1 MALAGVIAGAAA
13 ASALTRLMA
22 SQLFGVG
29 PEDPLT
35 FVAVAAVLTLIGL
48 AACYIPARRAGRFDP
63 MAALRHE

>member
-1 MALAGVIAGAAA
+1 
-13 ASALTRLMA
+13 LTRLMA

-35 FVAVAAVLTLIGL
+35 FVAVAAVLTLIAL
-48 AACYIPARRAGRFDP
+48 AACGVPTRRAIRFDP